1 MWKPRRPTKRAEQS
15 TAPRQPAP
23 TIVVSGT
30 SWQAQFNELWDLL
43 VPAGGSAETEQG
55 EAIRLAGKLSREI
68 LDNGSINWNLDFA
81 AMADSLT
88 SVPASRRPVVD
99 ADELTALR
107 EVVRTGNGD
116 KTVLYRLTELTV
128 AWVLANPEPIPLQG
142 PLTYR
147 N

>member
-1 MWKPRRPTKRAEQS
+1 MWKPRRRTRHAEGS
-15 TAPRQPAP
+15 AAPQQPAP
-23 TIVVSGT
+23 IVVSGK

-43 VPAGGSAETEQG
+43 VPAGGAAETEQG

-68 LDNGSINWNLDFA
+68 LDNGSINWNADFA

-128 AWVLANPEPIPLQG
+128 AWVLANPEPIPLRG